1 MCDQASHTCKCSEDS
16 DCHAED
22 FCNNDGICELRPCVG
37 DADCN
42 DVANG
47 EGVCDVTS
55 VPHGNCYYCDRGE
68 CKPGK
73 IIFIVLIWFEK
84 LVGESMGG
92 CKELIIKFTI
102 NTTML

>member
-22 FCNNDGICELRPCVG
+22 FCNNDGICELRPCVA

-55 VPHGNCYYCDRGE
+55 VPHGNCYYCDGGE

-73 IIFIVLIWFEK
+73 DNNHSIK
-84 LVGESMGG
+84 LDWKVEG
-92 CKELIIKFTI
+92 
-102 NTTML
+102 

>member
-1 MCDQASHTCKCSEDS
+1 MADD
-16 DCHAED
+16 
-22 FCNNDGICELRPCVG
+22 
-37 DADCN
+37 DCN

-73 IIFIVLIWFEK
+73 DNIHIDSWFEK
-84 LVGESMGG
+84 VKIKSNREG
-92 CKELIIKFTI
+92 IIQR
-102 NTTML
+102 